1 MIIQLI
7 AELGGGAAIM
17 RLILGMWAESQKRQI
32 KAGEAMDK
40 HAERI
45 FQSIEGVLEFIF
57 CGMAVC
63 SFVLLLSTVLLPLFV
78 PNVEVVFLLSE
89 SKSFLF
95 FDWDKLKEYSWGF
108 AGAERRI
115 VILPF
120 QVAVCTNF
128 VSFFLTG
135 RAMRTR

>member
-1 MIIQLI
+1 MIQLI

-17 RLILGMWAESQKRQI
+17 RLALGMWAESQKRQVQRD
-32 KAGEAMDK
+32 ESMDV
-40 HAERI
+40 HAQRI
-45 FQSIEGVLEFIF
+45 LQGVEGVLEFIF

-63 SFVLLLSTVLLPLFV
+63 SFVLLLSTVLLPLIIKDV
-78 PNVEVVFLLSE
+78 QIVFLLSE
-89 SKSFLF
+89 NRSFLF
-95 FDWDKLKEYSWGF
+95 FDWDKLREYTWGE
-108 AGAERRI
+108 GAASRRI

-120 QVAVCTNF
+120 QIAACTNF

>member
-1 MIIQLI
+1 MIQLI

-17 RLILGMWAESQKRQI
+17 RLVLGMWAESQKRQVQRD
-32 KAGEAMDK
+32 ESMDV
-40 HAERI
+40 HAQRI
-45 FQSIEGVLEFIF
+45 LQGVEGVLEFIF

-63 SFVLLLSTVLLPLFV
+63 SFVLLLSTVLLPLIIKDV
-78 PNVEVVFLLSE
+78 QIVFLLSE
-89 SKSFLF
+89 NRSFLF
-95 FDWDKLKEYSWGF
+95 FDWDKLREYTWGE
-108 AGAERRI
+108 GAASRRI

-120 QVAVCTNF
+120 QIAACTNF

>member
-1 MIIQLI
+1 MIQLI

-17 RLILGMWAESQKRQI
+17 RLVLGMWAESQKRQVQRD
-32 KAGEAMDK
+32 ESMDV
-40 HAERI
+40 HAQRI
-45 FQSIEGVLEFIF
+45 LQSVEGVLEFIF

-63 SFVLLLSTVLLPLFV
+63 SFVLLLSTVLLPLIV
-78 PNVEVVFLLSE
+78 KDVQIVFLLSE
-89 SKSFLF
+89 NRSFLF
-95 FDWDKLKEYSWGF
+95 FDWDKLREYTWGES
-108 AGAERRI
+108 AASRRI

-120 QVAVCTNF
+120 QIAACTNF

>member
-1 MIIQLI
+1 MIQLI

-17 RLILGMWAESQKRQI
+17 RLVLGMWAESQKRQVQRD
-32 KAGEAMDK
+32 ESMDV
-40 HAERI
+40 HAQRI
-45 FQSIEGVLEFIF
+45 LQGVEGVLEFIF

-63 SFVLLLSTVLLPLFV
+63 SFVLLLSTVLLPLIIKDV
-78 PNVEVVFLLSE
+78 QIVFLLSE
-89 SKSFLF
+89 NRSFLF
-95 FDWDKLKEYSWGF
+95 FDWDKLREYTWGES
-108 AGAERRI
+108 AASRRI

-120 QVAVCTNF
+120 QIAACTNF

>member
-1 MIIQLI
+1 MIQLI

-17 RLILGMWAESQKRQI
+17 RLVLCMWAESQKRQVQRD
-32 KAGEAMDK
+32 ESMDV
-40 HAERI
+40 HAQRI
-45 FQSIEGVLEFIF
+45 LQGVEGVLEFIF

-63 SFVLLLSTVLLPLFV
+63 SFVLLLSTVLLPLIV
-78 PNVEVVFLLSE
+78 KDVQIVFLLSE
-89 SKSFLF
+89 NRSFLF
-95 FDWDKLKEYSWGF
+95 FDWDKLREYTWGES
-108 AGAERRI
+108 AASRRI

-120 QVAVCTNF
+120 QIAACTNF

>member
-1 MIIQLI
+1 MIQLI

-17 RLILGMWAESQKRQI
+17 RLVLGMWAESQKRQ
-32 KAGEAMDK
+32 AQHGAAMDA
-40 HAERI
+40 HAQRI
-45 FQSIEGVLEFIF
+45 LQGVEGVLEFIF

-63 SFVLLLSTVLLPLFV
+63 SFVLLLSTVLLPLIV
-78 PNVEVVFLLSE
+78 PDVQIVFLLSE
-89 SKSFLF
+89 NRSFLF
-95 FDWDKLKEYSWGF
+95 FDWDKLREYSWGNDL
-108 AGAERRI
+108 ASRRI

-120 QVAVCTNF
+120 QIAACTNF

>member
-1 MIIQLI
+1 MIQLI

-17 RLILGMWAESQKRQI
+17 RLVLGMWAESQKRQVQRD
-32 KAGEAMDK
+32 ESMDV
-40 HAERI
+40 HAQRI
-45 FQSIEGVLEFIF
+45 LQGVEGVLEFIF

-63 SFVLLLSTVLLPLFV
+63 SFVLLLSTVLLSLIV
-78 PNVEVVFLLSE
+78 KDVQIVFLLSE
-89 SKSFLF
+89 NRSFLF
-95 FDWDKLKEYSWGF
+95 FDWDKLREYTWGES
-108 AGAERRI
+108 AASRRI

-120 QVAVCTNF
+120 QIAACTNF

>member
-1 MIIQLI
+1 MIQLI

-17 RLILGMWAESQKRQI
+17 RLVLGMWAESQKRQVQRD
-32 KAGEAMDK
+32 ESMDV
-40 HAERI
+40 HAQRI
-45 FQSIEGVLEFIF
+45 LQGVEGVLQFIF

-63 SFVLLLSTVLLPLFV
+63 SFVLLLSTVLLPLIIKDV
-78 PNVEVVFLLSE
+78 QIVFLLSE
-89 SKSFLF
+89 NRSFLF
-95 FDWDKLKEYSWGF
+95 FDWDKLREYTWGE
-108 AGAERRI
+108 GAASRRI

-120 QVAVCTNF
+120 QIAACTNF

>member
-1 MIIQLI
+1 MIQLI

-17 RLILGMWAESQKRQI
+17 RLALGMWAESQKRQVQRD
-32 KAGEAMDK
+32 ESMDV
-40 HAERI
+40 HAQRI
-45 FQSIEGVLEFIF
+45 LQGVEGVLEFIF

-63 SFVLLLSTVLLPLFV
+63 SFVLLLSTVLLPLIIKDV
-78 PNVEVVFLLSE
+78 QIVFLLSE
-89 SKSFLF
+89 NRSFLF
-95 FDWDKLKEYSWGF
+95 FDWDKLREYTWGES
-108 AGAERRI
+108 AASRRI

-120 QVAVCTNF
+120 QIAACTNF